1 MIIIIKKAAQQEKT
15 RRNDKQGRK
24 TQEKFFRVLK
34 N

>member
-1 MIIIIKKAAQQEKT
+1 MVIIIMKAAHEKT

-34 N
+34 IN